1 LERNSQLRIVSV
13 GEVLWDVFDH
23 GEFFGGAPLNFSA
36 TSRRLGNSVAL
47 VTGLGADERGRRA
60 LAMMKSLSLPTDFVQ
75 IIPGQETG
83 VARVSVDSSGNAK
96 FVIPRPA
103 AFDSL
108 AVDDALLSRIEH
120 WSPEWI
126 YYGTLAQ
133 TEATNAALVE
143 QIFSRSPAVQGFYD
157 MNLRD
162 GHWGIPLVRRLSKL
176 ATVIKVNEIEA
187 ETLFALTAPAEIF
200 SLEKFCRLWSAEHEV
215 ELICVTL
222 GGEGCAIFYENS
234 LELFAGFSVEVVDT
248 VGAGDA
254 FAAAFLHGL
263 QQDWPMARTARFAN
277 ALGGIVASRA
287 GAVPKWTMEECLEM
301 SSA

>member
-1 LERNSQLRIVSV
+1 LRIVSV

-187 ETLFALTAPAEIF
+187 E
-200 SLEKFCRLWSAEHEV
+200 EHEV

>member
-1 LERNSQLRIVSV
+1 LRIVSI

-47 VTGLGADERGRRA
+47 VTGLGSDVRGRRA
-60 LAMMKSLSLPTDFVQ
+60 LEMMNSLSLPTDFVQ
-75 IIPGQETG
+75 IVNGRETG

-108 AVDDALLSRIEH
+108 VVDDLLLSRIEQ

-133 TEATNAALVE
+133 TEATNAALLE
-143 QIFSRSPAVQGFYD
+143 QIFSRSPAVKGFYD

-162 GHWGIPLVRRLSKL
+162 GHWDLPLVQRLSQV
-176 ATVIKVNEIEA
+176 ATVIKVNETEA
-187 ETLFALTAPAEIF
+187 ETLFALTAPSEVF
-200 SLEKFCRLWSAEHEV
+200 SVEKFCRLWSSEHGV
-215 ELICVTL
+215 DLICVTL
-222 GGEGCAIFYENS
+222 GGEGCAVFYENN
-234 LELFAGFSVEVVDT
+234 LEIFAGFSVEVVDT

-263 QQDWPMARTARFAN
+263 HQNWSMAHRARFAN

-287 GAVPKWTMEECLEM
+287 GAVPKWTIEECLEM

>member
-1 LERNSQLRIVSV
+1 LRIVSV

-47 VTGLGADERGRRA
+47 VTGLGSDERGRRA
-60 LAMMKSLSLPTDFVQ
+60 LSMMNSLSLPTDFVQ
-75 IIPGQETG
+75 IIPSQDTG
-83 VARVSVDSSGNAK
+83 VARVSVDSSGNAR

-108 AVDDALLSRIEH
+108 SVDDAVLSRIEL

-133 TEATNAALVE
+133 TEATNAALLE
-143 QIFSRSPAVQGFYD
+143 QIFSRSPDAKGFYD

-162 GHWGIPLVRRLSKL
+162 GHWDLPLVRRLSKL
-176 ATVIKVNEIEA
+176 ATVIKVNETEA
-187 ETLFALTAPAEIF
+187 ETLFALAAPSEVF
-200 SLEKFCRLWSAEHEV
+200 SLEKFCRAWSSEYGAEI
-215 ELICVTL
+215 ICVTL
-222 GGEGCAIFYENS
+222 GGEGCAVFSGNS
-234 LELFAGFSVEVVDT
+234 IDVFAGFSVEVVDT

-263 QQDWPMARTARFAN
+263 HQDWSMARKARFAN

-287 GAVPKWTMEECLEM
+287 GAVPKWTIEECLEM
-301 SSA
+301 DFRS